1 MNLTARQSS
10 IVDIVQGEGFATVEA
25 LAGSF
30 GVTTQTIRRDLRELC
45 DRGVLR
51 RRHGG
56 VDLPVGAENLPYL
69 TRQVLNLRQKR
80 TIAALVADY
89 VPDGA
94 SLAFSIGTTP
104 EVVAQALLGH
114 RGLRIFTNNINV
126 AMVAAQNA
134 SFEVTVAGGRLR
146 NSDMDVLGLSAEDF
160 FAAYK
165 VDFGVFGVGGVDSD
179 GSLLDFT
186 EDEVRVRQSIRDNS
200 RQSLLVLDYTKFG
213 RSAHVRG
220 GSIEEISV
228 VFCDQTPP
236 PGIQALLA
244 RSQTKL
250 ILSEEAAA

>member
-1 MNLTARQSS
+1 MNLTARQAR

-25 LAGSF
+25 LSLSF

-45 DRGVLR
+45 DHGVLR

-69 TRQVLNLRQKR
+69 TRQVLNLREKR
-80 TIAALVADY
+80 TIAALVAGF

-104 EVVAQALLGH
+104 EIVAQALVGH
-114 RGLRIFTNNINV
+114 RNLRIFTNNINV
-126 AMVAAQNA
+126 ATVASQNA

-146 NSDMDVLGLSAEDF
+146 NSDMDVIGLSAEEF

-165 VDFGVFGVGGVDSD
+165 VDFGVFGVGGVDGD

-186 EDEVRVRQSIRDNS
+186 EDEVRVRQSIRRNS
-200 RQSLLVLDYTKFG
+200 RQSLLVLDSTKFG

-220 GSIEEISV
+220 GSIEETSV
-228 VFCDQTPP
+228 VFCDKPP
-236 PGIQALLA
+236 PAAICSCSRA
-244 RSQTKL
+244 R
-250 ILSEEAAA
+250 ARN